1 MLAAIA
7 ALGVVGCGRADH
19 GKRPL
24 TAAAAM

>member
-7 ALGVVGCGRADH
+7 ALGAVGCGRVDH